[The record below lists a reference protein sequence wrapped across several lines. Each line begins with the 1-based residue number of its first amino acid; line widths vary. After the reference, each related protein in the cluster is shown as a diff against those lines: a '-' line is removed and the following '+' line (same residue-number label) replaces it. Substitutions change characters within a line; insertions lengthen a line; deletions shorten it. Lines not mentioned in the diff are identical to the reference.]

1 MSKCGSASATKT
13 WSRYR
18 RWVTI
23 VVIESDVRLHVMSF
37 EQLLIERTDGEF
49 LVVTLVMIGFSNI
62 RRSELARWWSQ
73 FLITSTISTTET
85 SPGRLLH
92 GLGSMSFEATGNN
105 ETWAKCYRSIF
116 HNTNDGMWCLFMTR
130 HVRFQQVWDM
140 VTFSWVMKFQHL
152 SYCNFN
158 ILCTTTCYC
167 ILDFKTF
174 LIEFPLKKH
183 WKNNASEKVN

>member
-62 RRSELARWWSQ
+62 RRSELARCWSQ
-73 FLITSTISTTET
+73 LLITSTISTTVT

-92 GLGSMSFEATGNN
+92 CLGSMSFEATGNN
-105 ETWAKCYRSIF
+105 ETWAKCYRSMDAQHAF
-116 HNTNDGMWCLFMTR
+116 HNTNDGMWCVFMTL
-130 HVRFQQVWDM
+130 HVRFQQVWDI
-140 VTFSWVMKFQHL
+140 VIFLWVMRFQHL

-158 ILCTTTCYC
+158 IWCTTTCSC
-167 ILDFKTF
+167 IWDS
-174 LIEFPLKKH
+174 H
-183 WKNNASEKVN
+183 WNNEINASEKVN